1 MLLLHGRLLVG
12 KRSIVYVRNELKL
25 LGWNESLQEHN
36 WHVQLTNFVIFRAGK
51 LRVNRSA
58 IQIGSVSKAGSAL
71 KKGGLVVKPAFPESR
86 LVTVTIMCSNF
97 QRRNNRKLPEIPLN
111 FGEDLV
117 RYDLRLLLP
126 AFLLCQYLITSP

>member
-1 MLLLHGRLLVG
+1 M
-12 KRSIVYVRNELKL
+12 
-25 LGWNESLQEHN
+25 
-36 WHVQLTNFVIFRAGK
+36 TNFVISRAGK
-51 LRVNRSA
+51 LRANRSA

-71 KKGGLVVKPAFPESR
+71 KKGGLVVKPASPGSR